1 MKRIALIVSGSYAL
15 ASLVLAGQKATSAE
29 AQALLDKAVKLVQT
43 DGDAKALAAFNNP
56 KGRFVDRELYVF
68 CYGPDGKITAH
79 RDPKMVGT
87 EVAAVKRACGILP
100 PHPAD
105 AEIGIKLHQLVRRKQ
120 RILHATDFV
129 EDFRVILADVRVA
142 WIDLHRAQIMSF
154 GQSVLELGT
163 GEVAERVFSGG
174 CVGFKRGRAFGRCFL
189 AGEQLALKSRRR
201 VRRVPEAHFIG

>member
-1 MKRIALIVSGSYAL
+1 MKRIALIVSGSCAL

-87 EVAAVKRACGILP
+87 EVAAVKD
-100 PHPAD
+100 AD
-105 AEIGIKLHQLVRRKQ
+105 GKEIGKQL
-120 RILHATDFV
+120 
-129 EDFRVILADVRVA
+129 
-142 WIDLHRAQIMSF
+142 
-154 GQSVLELGT
+154 LELGKK
-163 GEVAERVFSGG
+163 GG
-174 CVGFKRGRAFGRCFL
+174 GTVEYRYKNPVSDKVEPKVSYLKRAGDQVCGVGAYK
-189 AGEQLALKSRRR
+189 
-201 VRRVPEAHFIG
+201 

>member
-56 KGRFVDRELYVF
+56 KGPFVDRELYVF

-87 EVAAVKRACGILP
+87 EVAAVKDG
-100 PHPAD
+100 D
-105 AEIGIKLHQLVRRKQ
+105 GKEIGKQL
-120 RILHATDFV
+120 
-129 EDFRVILADVRVA
+129 
-142 WIDLHRAQIMSF
+142 
-154 GQSVLELGT
+154 LELGKK
-163 GEVAERVFSGG
+163 GG
-174 CVGFKRGRAFGRCFL
+174 GTVEYRYKNPVSDKVEPKVSYLKRAGDQVCGVGAYK
-189 AGEQLALKSRRR
+189 
-201 VRRVPEAHFIG
+201 

>member
-87 EVAAVKRACGILP
+87 EVAAVKDG
-100 PHPAD
+100 D
-105 AEIGIKLHQLVRRKQ
+105 GKEIGKQL
-120 RILHATDFV
+120 
-129 EDFRVILADVRVA
+129 
-142 WIDLHRAQIMSF
+142 
-154 GQSVLELGT
+154 LELGKK
-163 GEVAERVFSGG
+163 GG
-174 CVGFKRGRAFGRCFL
+174 GTVEYRYKNPVSDKVEPKVSYLKRAGDQVCGVGAYK
-189 AGEQLALKSRRR
+189 
-201 VRRVPEAHFIG
+201 

>member
-1 MKRIALIVSGSYAL
+1 MKSIALIVSGSYAL

-87 EVAAVKRACGILP
+87 EVAAVKDG
-100 PHPAD
+100 D
-105 AEIGIKLHQLVRRKQ
+105 GKEIGKQL
-120 RILHATDFV
+120 
-129 EDFRVILADVRVA
+129 
-142 WIDLHRAQIMSF
+142 
-154 GQSVLELGT
+154 LELGKK
-163 GEVAERVFSGG
+163 GG
-174 CVGFKRGRAFGRCFL
+174 GTVEYRYKNPVSDKVEPKVSYLKRAGDQVCGVGAYK
-189 AGEQLALKSRRR
+189 
-201 VRRVPEAHFIG
+201 